1 MKKFFSFFAAL
12 LFAGSM
18 MAEEATMT
26 AGTNG
31 SACTVNDVAGIK
43 CGTSKAGGDMTITVG
58 AGATKLSFY
67 AAAWKGVTGL
77 SLNLAADGVTFSPA
91 SVSLT
96 ADDGISNNTPFTLS
110 GLPENFKFEVELTGV
125 TAETMIAVT
134 SSAAKRFVVW
144 GASYE
149 AGEAPSV
156 ATPVISGEAEFTE
169 STQVSISCTTE
180 GAAIYYTLDG
190 ADPTTNSLPYGEPFT
205 LTETATVKAV
215 AYDSE
220 NSQYSAIASKTFT
233 KKEPLVAI
241 SCAEVYQ
248 KAKGTELALNNVVVA
263 YANAKNVYVQ
273 DETGSML
280 LYLTQNT
287 TWEAGNILSG
297 VEGTLDIYNDLYE
310 VKMTEAQVT
319 AVQPGQGEVPA
330 PVEFTTAPVAAD
342 MNKYILL
349 KNVKVDTTAFPTTK
363 NMNAT
368 IGGETFVLRN
378 NFNADV
384 AFDTTKLYDIT
395 GVVSVYKGAVQV
407 YFINATEATVAPVH
421 TYTVAGAPAALFI
434 NEWDPTDEN
443 NDMDPVLG
451 GDLYVWR
458 KDSVNLTAGDIEF
471 KVCEDHAWTVA
482 YPAQNYILNIAE
494 AGYYDILIRF
504 NPKAEPDAMINAGA
518 TKVGEAPQPADVW
531 AEIKFTEAA
540 AEDDI
545 AEDAVYT
552 AQDSE
557 FALTLHDA
565 GNKMAIDGNDCRFGT
580 AESYTMYNFRIK
592 SGGASSSDKNYFTL
606 NIPEAGTLRLAPRT
620 ASNGATDRALIV
632 IQGGDTLYNQI
643 VQESQAIEVQEGEN
657 TVKVYPYVDVTV
669 AAGEVVVRYTAG
681 MNFYAFAFKAN
692 EPEPEVIWTVAG
704 SKSVFGSE
712 WSASDANND
721 MVKQEDGTY
730 KWEKENITLAAGNVE
745 FKVVKDHS
753 WAEGYPASNYKLA
766 ITEDGVYS
774 ISITFNAETKE
785 ITADATKTG
794 EAEID
799 PVVSIAG
806 AMNGWNA
813 SADVMTLAEDKLTA
827 SLALNLDA
835 TTYEFKVVLNG
846 GDWRSNGQ
854 DFTRENAS
862 ATDMT
867 GNEANMHLVADV
879 AGEYVFTWTFADN
892 SLVITYPEA
901 PAQDIEITLSSL
913 TTPGALIWTDAV
925 AEAGWWQIMGANEA
939 YDFSISNVSTTETAG
954 VYTVDDLD
962 ADFSYINIYGEND
975 TTKVAFLDG
984 SVTVAVSEEGIVT
997 INGTLVGSDGNN
1009 YIFNLTYK
1017 DPVAEKTVNV
1027 EVPEWQ
1033 LVDDYVAYL
1042 SLFAVA
1048 GEDANGTYVQ
1058 LALNMPD
1065 GATAIAGDYTEEDFD
1080 LQYFGCYVADANDSY
1095 RIFSATIKVAQN
1107 EDGKVFVT
1115 ADLLCYNNTLYK
1127 VTTHIGEGINAVEA
1141 AQKAVKMIQN
1151 GQVEI
1156 IKNGVH
1162 YNINGAVIR

>member
-1 MKKFFSFFAAL
+1 MRKFFSLLAAV

-18 MAEEATMT
+18 MATEVVFTNADFAGQGT
-26 AGTNG
+26 ANTG
-31 SACTVNDVAGIK
+31 SEVT
-43 CGTSKAGGDMTITVG
+43 
-58 AGATKLSFY
+58 ATK
-67 AAAWKGVTGL
+67 
-77 SLNLAADGVTFSPA
+77 DGVTFTFSKGYSATESLRCYAHGALTISAESTIEKINFTTTGGKTGGLDAEVTVGATSYSVEDLASQARFTEIKVTLGGGEVVPPTPA
-91 SVSLT
+91 DTYTVAGNDAAIFGEAWNPALAANDMTLADGVYTWTKANLNLT
-96 ADDGISNNTPFTLS
+96 AGTEIQ
-110 GLPENFKFEVELTGV
+110 FKVV
-125 TAETMIAVT
+125 KNHSWDIAYP
-134 SSAAKRFVVW
+134 AQNYVVNI
-144 GASYE
+144 AE
-149 AGEAPSV
+149 AGE
-156 ATPVISGEAEFTE
+156 
-169 STQVSISCTTE
+169 
-180 GAAIYYTLDG
+180 YTLTITF
-190 ADPTTNSLPYGEPFT
+190 DPTTEAVAAEAVKKVIPQYEVAEAIAAGLADNTEILVRGVITKIEFKGKNFAKYGSVNIYVADATNAEGVFEFYNCYSLNADTFRTSTPAYDAESNAWVEFEEVVDKNGTAVHVGDTVIAFGKYKLYSGTHELNT
-205 LTETATVKAV
+205 GCYLTEIKH
-215 AYDSE
+215 
-220 NSQYSAIASKTFT
+220 
-233 KKEPLVAI
+233 
-241 SCAEVYQ
+241 
-248 KAKGTELALNNVVVA
+248 
-263 YANAKNVYVQ
+263 
-273 DETGSML
+273 
-280 LYLTQNT
+280 
-287 TWEAGNILSG
+287 SG
-297 VEGTLDIYNDLYE
+297 D
-310 VKMTEAQVT
+310 
-319 AVQPGQGEVPA
+319 A
-330 PVEFTTAPVAAD
+330 PVVE
-342 MNKYILL
+342 
-349 KNVKVDTTAFPTTK
+349 
-363 NMNAT
+363 
-368 IGGETFVLRN
+368 
-378 NFNADV
+378 
-384 AFDTTKLYDIT
+384 
-395 GVVSVYKGAVQV
+395 
-407 YFINATEATVAPVH
+407 H
-421 TYTVAGAPAALFI
+421 TYTVAGAPAEVFGA
-434 NEWDPTDEN
+434 EWDPTLEA
-443 NDMDPVLG
+443 NDMQPIVG
-451 GDLYVWR
+451 GEYTHSWQKENVTLA
-458 KDSVNLTAGDIEF
+458 AGKVEF
-471 KVCEDHAWTVA
+471 KVVEDHDWANPA
-482 YPAQNYILNIAE
+482 YPAYE
-494 AGYYDILIRF
+494 AGNYELTISEAAIYTISIFF
-504 NPKAEPDAMINAGA
+504 NEETKEISANALK
-518 TKVGEAPQPADVW
+518 TGEAPVVDEW
-531 AEIKFTEAA
+531 AKIVFTEAVA
-540 AEDDI
+540 ADDLV
-545 AEDAVYT
+545 EDASFTV
-552 AQDSE
+552 DGSE
-557 FALTLHDA
+557 FALTLHDS

-580 AESYTMYNFRIK
+580 ADSYTMYNFRIK

-606 NIPEAGTLRLAPRT
+606 NIPEAGTLRIAPRT
-620 ASNGATDRALIV
+620 GSNGATDRALIV

-745 FKVVKDHS
+745 FKVVKDHK
-753 WAEGYPASNYKLA
+753 WAEGYPASNYQLA
-766 ITEDGVYS
+766 ITEDGVYT

-813 SADVMTLAEDKLTA
+813 SADVMNLAEDKATATLT
-827 SLALNLDA
+827 LNLDA

-892 SLVITYPEA
+892 SLAITYPEA

-913 TTPGALIWTDAV
+913 TTPGSLIWTDAV

-939 YDFSISNVSTTETAG
+939 YGFSISNVSTTETAG

-984 SVTVAVSEEGIVT
+984 SVTVAISEEGIVT

-1017 DPVAEKTVNV
+1017 DPVAENTVNV
-1027 EVPEWQ
+1027 EVPQWQ

-1058 LALNMPD
+1058 LALNLPD

-1080 LQYFGCYVADANDSY
+1080 LQYFGCYVADANNAY

-1127 VTTHIGEGINAVEA
+1127 VTTPVGEGINAVEA
-1141 AQKAVKMIQN
+1141 AVKAIKRLVN
-1151 GQVEI
+1151 GQVVIE
-1156 IKNGVH
+1156 KAGKT
-1162 YNINGAVIR
+1162 YNMNGAVIR

>member
-31 SACTVNDVAGIK
+31 SECTVNDVAGIK

-125 TAETMIAVT
+125 TAETTIAVT

-220 NSQYSAIASKTFT
+220 NNQYSAIASKTFT
-233 KKEPLVAI
+233 KKEPLADPTDCATAATAALSVSANNELYNDGAVYTIQGYVTSIKTAYSDQYHNISFWMADTQEGGEVLQAYRAACASEEDAPQVGDKVA
-241 SCAEVYQ
+241 V
-248 KAKGTELALNNVVVA
+248 
-263 YANAKNVYVQ
+263 
-273 DETGSML
+273 TGSLTKYGTTPEFAAGCTFEIIGDDPVVDNIWTVAGSPSVFGSEWRASDANNDMVKQEDGTYKWEKENL
-280 LYLTQNT
+280 LL
-287 TWEAGNILSG
+287 EAGN
-297 VEGTLDIYNDLYE
+297 V
-310 VKMTEAQVT
+310 
-319 AVQPGQGEVPA
+319 
-330 PVEFTTAPVAAD
+330 
-342 MNKYILL
+342 
-349 KNVKVDTTAFPTTK
+349 
-363 NMNAT
+363 
-368 IGGETFVLRN
+368 
-378 NFNADV
+378 
-384 AFDTTKLYDIT
+384 
-395 GVVSVYKGAVQV
+395 
-407 YFINATEATVAPVH
+407 
-421 TYTVAGAPAALFI
+421 
-434 NEWDPTDEN
+434 
-443 NDMDPVLG
+443 
-451 GDLYVWR
+451 
-458 KDSVNLTAGDIEF
+458 EF
-471 KVCEDHAWTVA
+471 KVVKDHSWTEG
-482 YPAQNYILNIAE
+482 YPEQNYQLNIAE
-494 AGYYDILIRF
+494 AAIYTITIIF
-504 NPKAEPDAMINAGA
+504 NEETKEISANALKTGDAP
-518 TKVGEAPQPADVW
+518 VVDEW
-531 AEIKFTEAA
+531 AEIVFTEAVA
-540 AEDDI
+540 ADDLV
-545 AEDAVYT
+545 EDASFTV
-552 AQDSE
+552 DGSE
-557 FALTLHDA
+557 FALTLHDS

-620 ASNGATDRALIV
+620 SSNSATDRALIV

-643 VQESQAIEVQEGEN
+643 VEEAQAIEVQEGEN
-657 TVKVYPYVDVTV
+657 LVKVYPYVDVTV

-681 MNFYAFAFKAN
+681 LNFYAFAFKAN

-704 SKSVFGSE
+704 SKSVFGSD

-745 FKVVKDHS
+745 FKVVKDHK

-766 ITEDGVYS
+766 ITEDGVYT

-813 SADVMTLAEDKLTA
+813 SADLMTLAEDKATATLT
-827 SLALNLDA
+827 LNLDA

-984 SVTVAVSEEGIVT
+984 SVTVAISEEGIVT
-997 INGTLVGSDGNN
+997 INGTLVGSDGKN

-1080 LQYFGCYVADANDSY
+1080 LQYFGCYVADANNAY

-1127 VTTHIGEGINAVEA
+1127 VTTPVGEGINAVEA
-1141 AQKAVKMIQN
+1141 AVKAIKRIVN
-1151 GQVEI
+1151 GQVVIE
-1156 IKNGVH
+1156 KAGKS
-1162 YNINGAVIR
+1162 YNMNGAVIR